1 MTMLLQ
7 SIKVVNLMVL
17 MLFLGCAF
25 YSLCV
30 HSETPPGRE
39 GALTVVETEEEDN
52 DGIISIDENGEDE
65 GEKTEKE
72 YDVFYPTK
80 EWQTV
85 KKGQAIPK
93 GLHVRM
99 NFQTGLTEAKLNED
113 DSGNKFWQAGSHQG
127 IVNTDKKSF
136 TRDELKRALKDFKSH
151 ADTSGQDPKSAA
163 EAKKKFKSYDDLKKD
178 FEEMNIAMKT
188 DSEIISDLLER
199 FKKVGSDNDAKQNVL
214 TELEYHL
221 HKIDNAQLFSAMG
234 GMSLLVSSLNDTSDR
249 IQAEAALVL
258 GSALQ
263 SNPKVQISAME
274 HGAMHQLIKMLS
286 ITSSTTLQKKTLFA
300 LSSLARHFP
309 YAQKKFLELGGLA
322 ALKKFFEDSSM
333 NAQKLQIKALTFLND
348 LLVEKELSEKYTQ
361 DENSVDVER
370 LKQYRQFNLKSSM
383 RESGWCELV
392 PQLLTAP
399 DHDAREKVLHAM
411 ITLVSECRQTFTSA
425 VTDLE
430 QLKSEYKALARDE
443 KDDGD
448 DYFTGLVQLVTTMLS
463 TVKVRDEL

>member
-1 MTMLLQ
+1 MPMLLQ

-39 GALTVVETEEEDN
+39 GALTVVETDEDDN
-52 DGIISIDENGEDE
+52 DGIISIEENGEDE
-65 GEKTEKE
+65 GNKKVEE
-72 YDVFYPTK
+72 YDVFYPTR

-99 NFQTGLTEAKLNED
+99 NLEKGVTEAKLNED
-113 DSGNKFWQAGSHQG
+113 EGGNKFWQAGSHQG
-127 IVNTDKKSF
+127 MVNTDKKSF
-136 TRDELKRALKDFKSH
+136 SRDELKKALKDFKSH
-151 ADTSGQDPKSAA
+151 TDTSGQDPKSAA
-163 EAKKKFKSYDDLKKD
+163 EVKKKFRSYNDLKKD

-188 DSEIISDLLER
+188 DGEIISDLLER
-199 FKKVGSDNDAKQNVL
+199 FKKVGSDTDAKLNVL

-221 HKIDNAQLFSAMG
+221 HKIDNAQLFSSMG
-234 GMSLLVSSLNDTSDR
+234 GMSLLVASLNDTSPK
-249 IQAEAALVL
+249 IQEEAALVL

-263 SNPKVQISAME
+263 SNPKVQISAIE

-286 ITSSTTLQKKTLFA
+286 TTSSTTLQKKTLFA

-322 ALKKFFEDSSM
+322 ALKRLFDDSSM
-333 NAQKLQIKALTFLND
+333 DAQKLQIKALTFLSD
-348 LLVEKELSEKYTQ
+348 LLVEKGIE
-361 DENSVDVER
+361 
-370 LKQYRQFNLKSSM
+370 FNLKSSM

-399 DHDAREKVLHAM
+399 DHDAREKVLNAM
-411 ITLVSECRQTFTSA
+411 TTLVSECRPTFTSA
-425 VTDLE
+425 VTSLE
-430 QLKSEYKALARDE
+430 SLKSEYEALALDE
-443 KDDGD
+443 KEEGD
-448 DYFTGLVQLVTTMLS
+448 DYFTGLAQLVTTMLS
-463 TVKVRDEL
+463 TVQRRDEL

>member
-30 HSETPPGRE
+30 HSEVPPGKE
-39 GALTVVETEEEDN
+39 GALTIVEADEDDN
-52 DGIISIDENGEDE
+52 DGVISIEENGEDKGSKKVE
-65 GEKTEKE
+65 E
-72 YDVFYPTK
+72 YDVFYPTR

-99 NFQTGLTEAKLNED
+99 NLEKGVTEAKLNDD

-127 IVNTDKKSF
+127 MVNTDKKSF
-136 TRDELKRALKDFKSH
+136 TRDELKKALKDFKSH
-151 ADTSGQDPKSAA
+151 TGTSGQDSKSAA
-163 EAKKKFKSYDDLKKD
+163 EVKKKFKSYNDLKKD

-188 DSEIISDLLER
+188 DGEIIRDLLEL
-199 FKKVGSDNDAKQNVL
+199 FKKVSSDTDAKFNVL

-221 HKIDNAQLFSAMG
+221 HKIDNAQLFSSMG
-234 GMSLLVSSLNDTSDR
+234 GMSLLVTSLNDTSPK
-249 IQAEAALVL
+249 IQEEATLVL

-263 SNPKVQISAME
+263 SNPKVQISAIE

-286 ITSSTTLQKKTLFA
+286 TTSSTSLQKKTLFA

-322 ALKKFFEDSSM
+322 ALKRLFDDSSTD
-333 NAQKLQIKALTFLND
+333 AQKLQIKALTFLSD
-348 LLVEKELSEKYTQ
+348 LLVEKELSEKHT
-361 DENSVDVER
+361 DEDNSVDVER

-392 PQLLTAP
+392 PQLLSTP
-399 DHDAREKVLHAM
+399 DHDAREKVLNAM
-411 ITLVSECRQTFTSA
+411 TTLVSECRPTFTSA
-425 VTDLE
+425 VTSLE
-430 QLKSEYKALARDE
+430 SLKSEYEALALDE
-443 KDDGD
+443 KEEGD
-448 DYFTGLVQLVTTMLS
+448 DYFTGLAQLVTTMLS
-463 TVKVRDEL
+463 TVQRRDEL